1 MAKLDKNTALLLS
14 EPIEAV
20 YLDVIDRLILNIA
33 KHLKS
38 GTAIRTAGWEIER
51 LQEMG
56 QLTAENARIINEAVK
71 EMPEKIR
78 ETLDEVSK
86 MALADIDKAINEAI
100 EKGLLEKAPADN
112 VVGLLDDLAKQ
123 AIDQLNLVN
132 TVMLQSSQSAYLQ
145 AVQGVVT
152 WENQVLAGVE
162 KNAVQSLMN
171 TSATSVLTGAE
182 TRRVALKKAIQQ
194 LNKSGIYGFV
204 DRAGRHWSPEA
215 YVNMDIRTTVHTAAV
230 QSIRTRQE
238 DYGSDIFQVST
249 HAGAR
254 PLCYP
259 WQGKFL
265 SWGNQGG
272 TFTDGNGRKQ
282 SYISVNET
290 SYGEPAGLF
299 GINCGHY
306 PLPQI
311 PGVTIPQSPDKM
323 SKEENDRLY
332 QESQT
337 QRELEHRIR
346 SAKREQAAFMTAGL
360 QEEAEE
366 LSAVIRERQAD
377 MRRFIAETG
386 RARRY
391 DRESIKG

>member
-1 MAKLDKNTALLLS
+1 MAKLDKNTALRLS
-14 EPIEAV
+14 EPIEEAYLEAV
-20 YLDVIDRLILNIA
+20 DRLILNIA

-38 GTAIRTAGWEIER
+38 GTAVRTAGWELQR

-56 QLTAENARIINEAVK
+56 QLTAENAKIINAAIKKIPEIVK
-71 EMPEKIR
+71 N
-78 ETLDEVSK
+78 TLDEVSRI
-86 MALADIDKAINEAI
+86 ALEDIDKAIAEAI
-100 EKGLLEKAPADN
+100 AKGLIEQAPTDN
-112 VVGLLDDLAKQ
+112 VTGLLDDLAQQ
-123 AIDQLNLVN
+123 AVDQMNLVN

-145 AVQGVVT
+145 AVQGVVR
-152 WENQVLAGVE
+152 WENQALAGVE
-162 KNAVQSLMN
+162 KNAVQSPMN

-194 LNKSGIYGFV
+194 LNRSGIYGFV

-215 YVNMDIRTTVHTAAV
+215 YVNMDIRTTVHNAAV

-272 TFTDGNGRKQ
+272 TFADGNGRKR
-282 SYISVNET
+282 SYISINET
-290 SYGEPAGLF
+290 SYGQPAGLF

-306 PLPQI
+306 PMPQI
-311 PGVTIPQSPDKM
+311 PGVTIPQSPEKM
-323 SKEENDRLY
+323 SKEENDRIY
-332 QESQT
+332 RESQT
-337 QRELEHRIR
+337 QRYLERQIR
-346 SAKREQAAFMTAGL
+346 EAKREKAAYEAAGL
-360 QEEAEE
+360 FADAKDMD
-366 LSAVIRERQAD
+366 AVIRQRQAD
-377 MRRFIAETG
+377 MRAFIDETD

-391 DRESIKG
+391 DRESVKG

>member
-1 MAKLDKNTALLLS
+1 MAKLDKNTALRLS
-14 EPIEAV
+14 EPIEEAYLEAV
-20 YLDVIDRLILNIA
+20 DRLILNIA

-38 GTAIRTAGWEIER
+38 GTAIRTAGWEIQR

-56 QLTAENARIINEAVK
+56 QLTAENAKIINAAIK
-71 EMPEKIR
+71 QIPEIIKN
-78 ETLDEVSK
+78 TLDEVSRI
-86 MALADIDKAINEAI
+86 ALEDIDKAIAEAI
-100 EKGLLEKAPADN
+100 AKGLIEQAPTDN
-112 VVGLLDDLAKQ
+112 VTGLLDDLARQ
-123 AIDQLNLVN
+123 AVDQMNLVN

-145 AVQGVVT
+145 AVQGVVS
-152 WENQVLAGVE
+152 WENQVLAGAE

-194 LNKSGIYGFV
+194 LNRSGIYGFV

-215 YVNMDIRTTVHTAAV
+215 YVNMDIRTTVHNAAV

-259 WQGKFL
+259 WQGKLL
-265 SWGNQGG
+265 SWGNTGG
-272 TFTDGNGRKQ
+272 TYTDGQGRKRT
-282 SYISVNET
+282 YISINET
-290 SYGEPAGLF
+290 SYGQPAGLF

-323 SKEENDRLY
+323 SKEENDRIY
-332 QESQT
+332 RESQT
-337 QRELEHRIR
+337 QRYLERQIR
-346 SAKREQAAFMTAGL
+346 EAKREKAAYEAAGL
-360 QEEAEE
+360 FADAKDMD
-366 LSAVIRERQAD
+366 AVIRQRQAD
-377 MRRFIAETG
+377 MRAFIDETG

>member
-1 MAKLDKNTALLLS
+1 MAKLDKNTALRLS
-14 EPIEAV
+14 EPIEEAYLEAV
-20 YLDVIDRLILNIA
+20 DRLILNIA

-38 GTAIRTAGWEIER
+38 GTAIRTAGWEIQR

-56 QLTAENARIINEAVK
+56 QLTAENAKIINAAIK
-71 EMPEKIR
+71 QIPEIIKN
-78 ETLDEVSK
+78 TLDEVSRI
-86 MALADIDKAINEAI
+86 ALEDIDKAIAEAI
-100 EKGLLEKAPADN
+100 AKGLIEQAPTDN
-112 VVGLLDDLAKQ
+112 VTGLLDDLARQ
-123 AIDQLNLVN
+123 AIDQMNLVN

-145 AVQGVVT
+145 AVQGVVR
-152 WENQVLAGVE
+152 WENQALAGVE

-194 LNKSGIYGFV
+194 LNRSGIYGFV

-215 YVNMDIRTTVHTAAV
+215 YVNMDIRTTVHNAAV

-238 DYGSDIFQVST
+238 DYGSDVFQVST

-272 TFTDGNGRKQ
+272 TFTDGNGRKR
-282 SYISVNET
+282 SYISINET

-306 PLPQI
+306 PMPQI

-323 SKEENDRLY
+323 SKEENDRIY
-332 QESQT
+332 RESQT
-337 QRELEHRIR
+337 QRYLERQIR
-346 SAKREQAAFMTAGL
+346 EAKREKAAYEAAGL
-360 QEEAEE
+360 FAAAKDMD
-366 LSAVIRERQAD
+366 AVIRQRQAD
-377 MRRFIAETG
+377 MRAFIDETG

-391 DRESIKG
+391 DRESVKG

>member
-215 YVNMDIRTTVHTAAV
+215 YVNMDIRTTVHNAAV

-272 TFTDGNGRKQ
+272 TFTDGNGRKR

-337 QRELEHRIR
+337 QRELERRIR